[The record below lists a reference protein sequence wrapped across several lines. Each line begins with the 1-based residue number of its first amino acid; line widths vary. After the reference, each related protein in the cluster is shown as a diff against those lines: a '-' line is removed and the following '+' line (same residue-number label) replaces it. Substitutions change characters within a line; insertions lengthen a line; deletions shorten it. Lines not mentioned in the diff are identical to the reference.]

1 MSGRL
6 ENKVVVITGTGI
18 GMARDIAL
26 RCVAEGAKVV
36 GCDINAEEAQE
47 TLEIVRGKG
56 GDMESLHPI
65 DLTKEQDAHDLLEF
79 AADKYGGVDVV
90 HHSAMQMKLGAVEDS
105 SLADWQ
111 FTIDNTLLIPFL
123 VSKHAIPHLR
133 ARGGGSMSYMGSVAG
148 ANLGTGYP
156 GNLPLHPAYSVAK
169 AGVIRLASYLAH
181 ELAPWGIRANSI
193 SPGCVGT
200 PRGLNFYGPAGSS
213 ERAVVLGAQLTKR
226 LGEADDIS
234 AAVIYLASE
243 EASWINGTNLEIDG
257 GHRVSGGSG
266 WDDPVAMGFYQP
278 KMDAWSVVDHW
289 QTSGLRA
296 ESRSAA
302 QEAINAQAQI
312 TQSTL

>member
-6 ENKVVVITGTGI
+6 EGKVVVITGTGI

-36 GCDINAEEAQE
+36 GCDIIAEEAQE
-47 TLEIVRGKG
+47 TLDVVRGAG
-56 GDMESLHPI
+56 GEMSSLHPI
-65 DLTKEQDAHDLLEF
+65 DLTREQDAHDLMEF
-79 AADKYGGVDVV
+79 AAETYGGVDVV
-90 HHSAMQMKLGAVEDS
+90 HHSAMQMKLGSVEDS

-133 ARGGGSMSYMGSVAG
+133 ARGGGSMSFMGSVAG

-181 ELAPWGIRANSI
+181 ELSPWGIRTNSI

-200 PRGLNFYGPAGSS
+200 PRGLNFYGPAGSL
-213 ERAVVLGAQLTKR
+213 ERSVVLGAQLTKR

-234 AAVIYLASE
+234 AAVVYLASD

-257 GHRVSGGSG
+257 GHRASGGAG
-266 WDDPVAMGFYQP
+266 WDGPESMSLYQP
-278 KMDAWSVVDHW
+278 KMDAWSTVDHW
-289 QTSGLRA
+289 ETSGLRA

-302 QEAINAQAQI
+302 QAAVSEQA
-312 TQSTL
+312 QSTL